1 MLTSNAALSGV
12 VLAALTQDRHLIV
25 VMVIMVL
32 VDLCAK
38 VFAAGQRRHTIFL
51 NTNRLHSA
59 DRYTANAPE
68 PVPITAVEDPSVGF
82 RNLDRSRRFLHVN

>member
-1 MLTSNAALSGV
+1 MLTPNAALSGV

-38 VFAAGQRRHTIFL
+38 VFDAGQRRRTIFP
-51 NTNRLHSA
+51 NTNKLNSA
-59 DRYTANAPE
+59 DKYTANAPE
-68 PVPITAVEDPSVGF
+68 PVPFTTVEGPTVEF
-82 RNLDRSRRFLHVN
+82 QNLDSNRRFLHKK